1 MASTDEVVSPTR
13 RILLTGVTGFVG
25 RFVLHRLLE
34 TGVDP
39 TSISLIIRAS
49 ATRTAVQRFQHEI
62 LHASLFASW
71 TDALR
76 GCHIIDAA
84 LENIEATTLI
94 LSHVDI
100 LIHCAANVRHYD
112 PFEALERDNVENVR
126 RILRLAET
134 LSVKRLLL
142 LSTCYVHPKAATDRL
157 VMRITGEQK
166 RREDFYNDYCYTKWL
181 GEEAVWTSNAKI
193 PYIGILRLSCVGA
206 PARWDLAAHPC
217 TAQAHLGILTL
228 AMRGYLRALSTRP
241 ESRISVIPVDIAA
254 DAIVVTAMAETG
266 EGVDLQQLAPP
277 PSLSAYH
284 LSLSQAVHQLQL
296 NGFHHRSSLD
306 SRTGALPWYKH
317 ALYLLT
323 KKGRDALE
331 LHDKVQDF
339 VSTFSDGDI
348 RFHSSLSDSIWP
360 PMTDQKMAADTCA
373 YAVRVHQHRGLE
385 SSAGIPMSILD
396 RYWSS
401 AGHGEPVQVVL
412 TLREP
417 WDATVWSAKRAAIW
431 SVFMRYRKCAAS
443 PSNVGNP
450 GSSTSHWKSSESL
463 RLDAYVGNPLQIQ
476 VDSAADILGY
486 GLQTS
491 PPEGLWHVQPLSANA
506 GEITH
511 LLIRGDHGLADG
523 LGAVPILRDLE
534 KFVFGATPTTST
546 DAVTT
551 LPPTPRRLP
560 WWLDLWMGLVYV
572 VLMVSVWYT
581 KTDTGLNNQ
590 RSNVPTLATE
600 STVYH
605 RPEGATGTTFTS
617 RLLWNVTHALATT
630 TRRDDFVFAVPAVT
644 VLDRSPTDLLTNAFV
659 PVLLPVNVRMSEADF
674 HGRCRLLHARSVRFI
689 SWCLVQLVERG
700 GFKHLHEHLQARVD
714 AVVSSIPAASVG
726 SSFTGCHVAT
736 TTPAPVPFSVTAV
749 TAHERSYYTV
759 RSHDK
764 QVTAASVLEAM
775 KIRPKN
781 DIRIT

>member
-1 MASTDEVVSPTR
+1 MASADDEVSDVSPSR
-13 RILLTGVTGFVG
+13 RILITGVTGFVG

-34 TGVDP
+34 IGVDP
-39 TSISLIIRAS
+39 ASLSLIIRAS
-49 ATRTAVQRFQHEI
+49 ATHTAVQRFQHEI

-71 TDALR
+71 AEALK

-84 LENIEATTLI
+84 LENIEATTLV
-94 LSHVDI
+94 LDHVDI

-126 RILRLAET
+126 RILGLAET
-134 LSVKRLLL
+134 LKVRRLLL
-142 LSTCYVHPKAATDRL
+142 LSTCYVHPRAATDRP
-157 VMRITGEQK
+157 VMRIPAAQK

-181 GEEAVWTSNAKI
+181 GEEAVWTSSAKI

-206 PARWDLAAHPC
+206 PVRWDLAAHPC
-217 TAQAHLGILTL
+217 SAQAHLGILTL
-228 AMRGYLRALSTRP
+228 AMRGYLNALATRP
-241 ESRISVIPVDIAA
+241 ESRISVIPVDLAA
-254 DAIVVTAMAETG
+254 DAIVATAMAETG
-266 EGVDLQQLAPP
+266 EGVNLQQLAPP

-296 NGFHHRSSLD
+296 RGFDHRSSLD
-306 SRTGALPWYKH
+306 SRAGGLPWYKH

-323 KKGRDALE
+323 KRGRDALE
-331 LHDKVQDF
+331 LHEKVQDF

-348 RFHSSLSDSIWP
+348 RFHSSLPDTSWP
-360 PMTDQKMAADTCA
+360 HMTDQKMAADTCA
-373 YAVRVHQHRGLE
+373 YAVRIHQHRGLA
-385 SSAGIPMSILD
+385 SSAGIPMTVLD
-396 RYWSS
+396 RFWSS
-401 AGHGEPVQVVL
+401 AGRGEPVQVVL

-417 WDATVWSAKRAAIW
+417 WDAAAWPVKREAIW

-443 PSNVGNP
+443 PSNVGSP
-450 GSSTSHWKSSESL
+450 GSVTPSWKCSQSL
-463 RLDAYVGNPLQIQ
+463 RLDAYAGNPLQIH
-476 VDSAADILGY
+476 VDSPADIMGY

-491 PPEGLWHVQPLSANA
+491 PPEGLWHVQPFSAKSHEKGA
-506 GEITH
+506 ITH
-511 LLIRGDHGLADG
+511 LLIRGDHGLVDG
-523 LGAVPILRDLE
+523 LGAIPILRDLE
-534 KFVFGATPTTST
+534 QFVLGATPTPST
-546 DAVTT
+546 DAVTAM
-551 LPPTPRRLP
+551 PPTPRRLP

-581 KTDTGLNNQ
+581 KTDTGPNNQ

-617 RLLWNVTHALATT
+617 RLLWNVTHALAAT

-726 SSFTGCHVAT
+726 SSFAGCHVAT
-736 TTPAPVPFSVTAV
+736 TTPAPIPFSVTAV

-764 QVTAASVLEAM
+764 QVSAAAVLEAM
-775 KIRPKN
+775 KK
-781 DIRIT
+781 